1 MTFVTFP
8 NVYHKKNVSYRTML
22 YFNSPKYN
30 ILFIV
35 FVITLLLVDVGQF
48 FLAGTRSI
56 PLLFCLYC
64 ALLCGTLHYPTMV
77 IIALLQCL
85 ESFCFYNFFSLTF
98 IYLIPITAL
107 ALFFKKYLYPSRAH
121 IVTLAL
127 VGVFIQIYA
136 IEGYF
141 LHIQQP
147 NYYYTIIRIA
157 AILFITI
164 SFSLIIKIWGVQ
176 DNRA

>member
-1 MTFVTFP
+1 
-8 NVYHKKNVSYRTML
+8 ML
-22 YFNSPKYN
+22 YFNTPKYN
-30 ILFIV
+30 LLFIV
-35 FVITLLLVDVGQF
+35 LVITLLLIDVGQF
-48 FLAGTRSI
+48 FLAGTQSI

-64 ALLCGTLHYPTMV
+64 VLLCHIPYYPTLTT
-77 IIALLQCL
+77 IALLQCL
-85 ESFCFYNFFSLTF
+85 EFFCFYNFFSLAF
-98 IYLIPITAL
+98 IYLIPTTAL

-121 IVTLAL
+121 IITLVI
-127 VGVFIQIYA
+127 VGTLLQIYA

>member
-1 MTFVTFP
+1 
-8 NVYHKKNVSYRTML
+8 ML
-22 YFNSPKYN
+22 YFNTPKHN
-30 ILFIV
+30 LLFIV
-35 FVITLLLVDVGQF
+35 LIITLLLIDVGQF

-64 ALLCGTLHYPTMV
+64 ALLCHTLDYPTT
-77 IIALLQCL
+77 ITIALLQCL
-85 ESFCFYNFFSLTF
+85 EFFCFYNFFSLAF
-98 IYLIPITAL
+98 IYLFPTTTL

-121 IVTLAL
+121 IITLAL
-127 VGVFIQIYA
+127 VGTLIQIYA
-136 IEGYF
+136 IEGCF
-141 LHIQQP
+141 LHIQQL